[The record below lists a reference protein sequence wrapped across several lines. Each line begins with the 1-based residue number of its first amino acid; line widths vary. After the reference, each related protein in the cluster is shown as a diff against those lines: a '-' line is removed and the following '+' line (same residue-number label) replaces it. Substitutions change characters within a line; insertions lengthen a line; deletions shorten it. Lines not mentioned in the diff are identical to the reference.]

1 MTPSTM
7 TTAMPFTSFFQL
19 QLNPPPPL
27 LGYRSLRLTQKSS
40 TFFNARAS
48 ISTSSFPLA
57 SRIVVK
63 NLPFSTSESDL
74 RQEFSNFGQVAEVKL
89 VKYEDRARRN
99 AYAFIQYTCLDDAF
113 LALENMDGEV
123 FDGRMIYVDV
133 AKPGR
138 RCFGAYPT
146 ASGPPQQASPSG
158 STLNEQDECWY

>member
-1 MTPSTM
+1 MTM
-7 TTAMPFTSFFQL
+7 TTIPTCLPFSSL
-19 QLNPPPPL
+19 IAVHSNPRRLN
-27 LGYRSLRLTQKSS
+27 YCNLRLAPNSNTL
-40 TFFNARAS
+40 FNARAS
-48 ISTSSFPLA
+48 LSTTPSFPLA

-74 RQEFSNFGQVAEVKL
+74 LEEFSNFGEVSEVKL
-89 VKYEDRARRN
+89 VKYEDKKRRN

-146 ASGPPQQASPSG
+146 ASGPPQQSSASAA
-158 STLNEQDECWY
+158 TLNEQDECWY